1 MESGTFAGTAV
12 KKGSTNKYAQGG
24 GSFIR
29 DVGGNCGPLCG
40 RNRSVGSRLS
50 EQRSEQRSEQ
60 CSQRRSQQHYQY
72 PAHPQLELGGR
83 ILFWRG
89 LRRRERTVGIGKQEP
104 CACRRAA
111 VAHG

>member
-1 MESGTFAGTAV
+1 MESGTFPATPV
-12 KKGSTNKYAQGG
+12 QKGSTNKYAQSA

-29 DVGGNCGPLCG
+29 DVGGNCGPLRG
-40 RNRSVGSRLS
+40 GNKPVDRRLS
-50 EQRSEQRSEQ
+50 EQRSEQRS
-60 CSQRRSQQHYQY
+60 QRRSQQHYRH
-72 PAHPQLELGGR
+72 PAPPQLELGSR

-104 CACRRAA
+104 RTCRRAA